1 MNSGDTAWVLVS
13 SSLVMLMTPALGLF
27 YGGMVARKNLLSAL
41 MLSFATLLVVTLQWV
56 LFGYSLSFGPDKGHL
71 IGNTDWF
78 GLTAIM
84 SATSS
89 VYAATIPH
97 MAYMLF
103 QMKFAIITP
112 ALIFGAVVERV
123 RFPAWIAFTL
133 LWTTFV
139 YDPVAH
145 WVWGEGGWLRAL
157 GALDF
162 AGGTVVHIS
171 SGVAAL
177 AMCIAL
183 RHRKRAVDGR
193 FTPVSV
199 PLTLFGAVLLW
210 FGWFGFNGG
219 SALSA
224 NVIAVQALV
233 TTNVAAAMAA
243 ITWMILSSIDGKGPT
258 AVGTATGAV
267 VGLVAIT
274 PACGYVNVYAAMIIG
289 AVGAL
294 VSFSCIKLAERL
306 RIQDTLDVCACHG
319 MAGTWGAIATGIF
332 ASKAINPAGADG
344 LIHGNWHL
352 LVAQLVCV
360 GIVWAFAFCGTFVLA
375 RVVDLLFHFTATTE
389 EQERGLDAF
398 HYGDYGEYGEVIAEE
413 LAEIDGRRAA

>member
-1 MNSGDTAWVLVS
+1 
-13 SSLVMLMTPALGLF
+13 MLMTPALGLF
-27 YGGMVARKNLLSAL
+27 YGGMVERKNLLSAL
-41 MLSFATLLVVTLQWV
+41 MLSFATLLVVTIQWV
-56 LFGYSLSFGPDKGHL
+56 MCGYSLSFGPDLGHL
-71 IGNTDWF
+71 IGGSAWF
-78 GLTAIM
+78 GLQPIM
-84 SATSS
+84 SSLSS
-89 VYAATIPH
+89 SYAATIPH

-112 ALIFGAVVERV
+112 ALIFGAIVERV
-123 RFPAWIAFTL
+123 RFLSWIAFVL

-145 WVWGEGGWLRAL
+145 WVWGDGGWLRAL
-157 GALDF
+157 GSLDF
-162 AGGTVVHIS
+162 AGGTVVHIT

-183 RHRKRAVDGR
+183 RNKKRAVDGR

-219 SALSA
+219 SALGA
-224 NVIAVQALV
+224 NIIAVQALV

-243 ITWMILSSIDGKGPT
+243 LTWIALSYLDGKGPT

-274 PACGYVNVYAAMIIG
+274 PACGFVNVYASMIIG
-289 AVGAL
+289 AVGSI
-294 VSFSCIKLAERL
+294 VSFYSIKLAERMK
-306 RIQDTLDVCACHG
+306 IQDSLDVCACHG
-319 MAGTWGAIATGIF
+319 MAGTWGSLAVGLF

-352 LVAQLVCV
+352 LIAQLITV
-360 GIVWAFAFCGTFVLA
+360 GVVWGFTFCGTFVLA
-375 RVVDLLFHFTATTE
+375 RIVDMVLHFTLSTE
-389 EQERGLDAF
+389 EQERGLDVI
-398 HYGDYGEYGEVIAEE
+398 HYGEVPVEE
-413 LAEIDGRRAA
+413 LAEAS